1 MNSIIQHIPGV
12 CQSSCG
18 ALSGCDALI
27 TSLAL
32 EVPPATCKH
41 HGNIGW
47 ACIDARG
54 LAAELARTF
63 AAYRLTLCSVNIGGR
78 PQCKCDC
85 EVACVLC
92 CEFQIPFTPVTPVI
106 LNWHELNWHALMNLN
121 MTGSYPDPD
130 P

>member
-1 MNSIIQHIPGV
+1 MKPIIQHIPGV

-63 AAYRLTLCSVNIGGR
+63 AAYLFTFCSVNIGGR
-78 PQCKCDC
+78 PCLPLEMQFLDLKFK
-85 EVACVLC
+85 LS
-92 CEFQIPFTPVTPVI
+92 TVI
-106 LNWHELNWHALMNLN
+106 VRWLVFFVVNFRFHSHLSLLSFSTGMN
-121 MTGSYPDPD
+121 
-130 P
+130 